1 MKVQNVQNATF
12 NNSSQCQAQ
21 FHTFCYRQITSKI
34 LELAR
39 QIDDYAAMGNAK
51 IYKQYYCTDRSVRRR
66 SRYVSILPFAIV
78 NASGSDLYGSTRTN
92 SRAIWCLIR

>member
-39 QIDDYAAMGNAK
+39 QIDDYDAM
-51 IYKQYYCTDRSVRRR
+51 DRSVGRR